1 MHLHRPSI
9 QWCWRPPSHLPVQSL
24 AIVQPES
31 NRINMYYYISIKRC
45 ITGQTQKH
53 VHNDFQVFSTVFHK
67 ISKYFHWVLD
77 NYLFIKISMAYSRKP
92 LFRCL
97 FIWQDNFLF
106 YEGRLVYGF
115 CFVLFF
121 SFYLIFGVYF
131 TLLTAG
137 TGSGWCA
144 GTLTIDAVN
153 LISGSTGGEW
163 VAVSGLSARL
173 SGDCK

>member
-1 MHLHRPSI
+1 MYNR
-9 QWCWRPPSHLPVQSL
+9 
-24 AIVQPES
+24 S
-31 NRINMYYYISIKRC
+31 NTTIFRYFQLFFIN
-45 ITGQTQKH
+45 
-53 VHNDFQVFSTVFHK
+53 

-97 FIWQDNFLF
+97 FVWQDNFLF
-106 YEGRLVYGF
+106 YEGRVSLWFLF
-115 CFVLFF
+115 CFGFF

-144 GTLTIDAVN
+144 GTLMIDAVN

-163 VAVSGLSARL
+163 VAVSGLSAHLR
-173 SGDCK
+173 GDCK